1 MSYYPQSAIRWPL
14 TTHHF
19 PLSTPPLIVESTI
32 RFLKAHVPFSRM
44 SRKDLEFIAERAS
57 LGYFPVGT
65 TIVDPANGIAPN
77 LHIIQRGHVRVRNPS
92 ATADDEV
99 RGAGE
104 CFPVAA
110 LAAAS
115 PGARRFEATE
125 DVFCL
130 LLPRADFDELRARSP
145 EFGQFCAKALATI
158 VQHSLGQLRNHFSQR
173 ATDQQTLLEPLKAL
187 VRRDPVYCTADTP
200 VRTALERM
208 SEEGVRT
215 IAVVDAHR
223 RPVGMFTLIDLME
236 RIVLPGV
243 PLDAPVASAMSTTPT
258 MLDELATAQEG
269 LAVMASRGIHQ
280 LLVVRG
286 GELTGIVSE
295 RDLFG
300 LQRVTMRNITQSV
313 KLAKDVPALQRVAG
327 DITLL
332 TDNLLAQGAAAEPLT
347 HTITALNDILTRRL
361 FELVLPGFGLDDVDA
376 CWLAV
381 GSEGRREQTVAT
393 DQDNA
398 IVFRC
403 DPADTEATRKRLL
416 EFARAANDGLAA
428 LGFPLCPGNIM
439 ASNPDCCLTMTEWR
453 GRFAA
458 WMREPTPTA
467 LLGANIFFD
476 FRPLAGNFGLAEEL
490 RRWLDATSGENRL
503 FLRMLVAN
511 ALQAEPPLGWIRT
524 FRTDEGEYAGTID
537 LKSHGT
543 RIFVDAA
550 RAFAL
555 ALGISE
561 TNTSQRI
568 RLAGR
573 RLNRDEREITATVD
587 AYHFLQLL
595 RLRAQRGGL
604 DGDVERPR
612 QALNRLDPYALN
624 EVDQRMLREAFRQ
637 ARALQTHLDQAIGH

>member
-1 MSYYPQSAIRWPL
+1 L
-14 TTHHF
+14 T
-19 PLSTPPLIVESTI
+19 TPPLIVESTT
-32 RFLKAHVPFSRM
+32 RFLRAHLPFSRM
-44 SRKDLEFIAERAS
+44 SPKDLEFIAERAH

-65 TIVDPANGIAPN
+65 TIVDPANGIAAH
-77 LHIIQRGHVRVRNPS
+77 LHIIQRGHVRVRNP
-92 ATADDEV
+92 TAAVDDEV

-110 LAAAS
+110 LSASS
-115 PGARRFEATE
+115 PGTRSFEATE

-130 LLPRADFDELRARSP
+130 LLQRADFDALRARSP
-145 EFGQFCAKALATI
+145 EFGQFCTEALATI
-158 VQHSLGQLRNHFSQR
+158 VKHSLGQLRNHFSLR
-173 ATDQQTLLEPLKAL
+173 ATDQQTLLEPLKSL
-187 VRRDPVYCTADTP
+187 VRRDPVYCSTDTP

-215 IAVVDAHR
+215 IAVIDARR

-236 RIVLPGV
+236 RIVLPGL
-243 PLDAPVASAMSTTPT
+243 PLETPVAEAMSTTPT

-269 LAVMASRGIHQ
+269 LAIMASRGIHQ

-286 GELTGIVSE
+286 GELAGVVSE
-295 RDLFG
+295 RDLFS

-313 KLAKDVPALQRVAG
+313 KLARDVTALQRAAR
-327 DITLL
+327 DIALL

-361 FELVLPGFGLDDVDA
+361 FELVLPGFGLDDIDA
-376 CWLAV
+376 CWLSV

-398 IVFRC
+398 IVFSC
-403 DPADTEATRKRLL
+403 DPAATEATRQRLL

-439 ASNPDCCLTMTEWR
+439 ASNPEHCLTLTEWR
-453 GRFAA
+453 GRFAG
-458 WMREPTPTA
+458 WMREPTPAA

-476 FRPLAGNFGLAEEL
+476 FRPLAGNFKLADEL

-524 FRTDEGEYAGTID
+524 FRTEEGEFAGTLD
-537 LKSHGT
+537 LKTHGT

-555 ALGISE
+555 ALGLSE

-568 RLAGR
+568 RMAGR
-573 RLNRDEREITATVD
+573 RLNRDERDITATVD

-604 DGDVERPR
+604 DGVNAGEGDDKAR
-612 QALNRLDPYALN
+612 QGLNRIDPYALN

>member
-1 MSYYPQSAIRWPL
+1 V
-14 TTHHF
+14 
-19 PLSTPPLIVESTI
+19 STPPLIVDTTI
-32 RFLKAHVPFSRM
+32 RFLKAHLPFSRM
-44 SRKDLEFIAERAS
+44 SHADLEFIAGRVR

-65 TIVDPANGIAPN
+65 TIVDPTTGMSDF

-110 LAAAS
+110 LSAS
-115 PGARRFEATE
+115 SAGTRRFEATE

-130 LLPRADFDELRARSP
+130 LLPRADFDELRARSA
-145 EFGQFCAKALATI
+145 EFGLFCTEALATL
-158 VQHSLGQLRNHFSQR
+158 VQHSLGQLRSHFTQR
-173 ATDQQTLLEPLKAL
+173 ASDQQTLLEPLKAL
-187 VRRDPVYCTADTP
+187 VRRDPVYCTAGTP

-208 SEEGVRT
+208 REEGVRT
-215 IAVVDAHR
+215 IAVVDAQR
-223 RPVGMFTLIDLME
+223 RPFGVFTLLDLME
-236 RIVLPGV
+236 RVVLPGR
-243 PLDAPVASAMSTTPT
+243 PLDTPVVEVMTSDPA
-258 MLDELATAQEG
+258 MLDELSTAQEG
-269 LAVMASRGIHQ
+269 LALMASRGFHQ

-286 GELTGIVSE
+286 GELTGIVTE

-313 KLAKDVPALQRVAG
+313 RLARDLPALQRVVG
-327 DITLL
+327 DIAALA
-332 TDNLLAQGAAAEPLT
+332 DNLVAQGAAAEPLT
-347 HTITALNDILTRRL
+347 HTITALNDALTQRL
-361 FELVLPGFGLDDVDA
+361 FELLLPKHDLGGIDW

-398 IVFRC
+398 IVFRAGSG
-403 DPADTEATRKRLL
+403 DLAATRARLL
-416 EFARAANDGLAA
+416 DFGRAANAALAD
-428 LGFPLCPGNIM
+428 LGFPLCTGNIM
-439 ASNPDCCLTMTEWR
+439 AGNPECCLTLEEWR
-453 GRFAA
+453 GRFAG
-458 WMREPTPTA
+458 WLREPTPEA
-467 LLGANIFFD
+467 LLAANIFFD
-476 FRPLAGNFGLAEEL
+476 FRPLAGNADLAHAL
-490 RRWLDATSGENRL
+490 RRWLDATAGANRL

-524 FRTDEGEYAGTID
+524 FRTDEGTYAGTID
-537 LKSHGT
+537 LKTHGT
-543 RIFVDAA
+543 RIFVDAG

-555 ALGISE
+555 ALGLGE

-573 RLNRDEREITATVD
+573 RLNREERDITATVD

-604 DGDVERPR
+604 DGAVGDGPDRPR
-612 QALNRLDPYALN
+612 QALNRIDPYALN
-624 EVDQRMLREAFRQ
+624 ELDQRMLREAFRQ
-637 ARALQTHLDQAIGH
+637 ARALQTHLDQAVGH